1 MKGSQKVI
9 DALNDA
15 LADELAAINQY
26 MVHAEMAEDWGYGKF
41 GEYVEERAIAEM
53 KHAEKL
59 IARILF
65 LEGQP
70 VVSDIRAVHIGDM
83 IDKGLENDRKAELE
97 AVTKY
102 NKIIKLCVA
111 ENDQGSKEMMD
122 GLLMDEE
129 AHLDA
134 IEERLDQIAQMGLQN
149 YLTTI
154 VGE

>member
-41 GEYVEERAIAEM
+41 NHYVEERAIQEM

-65 LEGQP
+65 LEGSP
-70 VVSDIRAVHIGDM
+70 VVTDVRAVHIGAF
-83 IDKGLENDRKAELE
+83 IDKGLNNDHKSELE
-97 AVTKY
+97 AIAKY
-102 NKIIKLCVA
+102 NALVKLCVT
-111 ENDQGSKEMMD
+111 ENDQGTKEMID
-122 GLLMDEE
+122 HILMDEE
-129 AHLDA
+129 AHIDG
-134 IEERLDQIAQMGLQN
+134 IEERLDQIEQMGLQN
-149 YLTTI
+149 YLTTV
-154 VGE
+154 VG